1 MECRIK
7 DFYII
12 TIKNITYLNQEIYS
26 NKTVEYKNTLY
37 WDELILFKDCY
48 ATVYFDDKV
57 HNIEP
62 NDILYLPSGKHTQYK
77 VKIQSP
83 GDFIDIF
90 FISNIH
96 MNSSSTLY
104 KLGSG
109 NANINFQQILTIW
122 QQNPTLNHAKC
133 MSILWDIISKI
144 QSNQKLAKELSSV
157 IEPAIEYIQQHY
169 LDQNISVEQLSTRC
183 GVSYSQFLKIFENQ
197 TSTTPKNYIIKLKM
211 SYACE
216 LLKTDKSITE
226 ISEIM
231 GFNDV
236 YFFSKQFKKY
246 MNISPTDYRKRFL
259 QNSEFFNRVKP
270 WEKI

>member
-7 DFYII
+7 DFYIL

-133 MSILWDIISKI
+133 MSILWDIISKFRAI
-144 QSNQKLAKELSSV
+144 KNWQRAFKRNRAGNQ
-157 IEPAIEYIQQHY
+157 YIHS
-169 LDQNISVEQLSTRC
+169 ITSIRTFPVEQLSTRC
-183 GVSYSQFLKIFENQ
+183 GVSYSQFLKIFEKQ